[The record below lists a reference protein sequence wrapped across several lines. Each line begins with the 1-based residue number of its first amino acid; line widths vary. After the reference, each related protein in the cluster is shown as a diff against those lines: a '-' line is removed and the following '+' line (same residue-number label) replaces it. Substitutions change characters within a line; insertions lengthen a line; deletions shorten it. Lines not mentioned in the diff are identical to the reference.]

1 MFRKLSQGRHEEM
14 ESFRAL
20 LKHADDKEIAEVV
33 KKVKVEREEEVVEV
47 VRKLSSGKADGG
59 EGDLLLARATV
70 FYSES

>member
-1 MFRKLSQGRHEEM
+1 M

-20 LKHADDKEIAEVV
+20 LKHADDKEVAKVV

-47 VRKLSSGKADGG
+47 ARNLSSGKVDCS
-59 EGDLLLARATV
+59 EGDLHLARATV

>member
-1 MFRKLSQGRHEEM
+1 M

-59 EGDLLLARATV
+59 EGDLHLARATV